1 MSETNMSGE
10 KTKWYHTT
18 MTLVIALLTV
28 GPFALPLIW
37 LNPKF
42 STTKKILWTAVTLV
56 LTYLLVQMTVDSV
69 KKITEYY
76 KQAGL

>member
-1 MSETNMSGE
+1 MPETNSTGE

-18 MTLVIALLTV
+18 TTLVIALLSV

-37 LNPKF
+37 VNPKF
-42 STTKKILWTAVTLV
+42 STAKKILWTAVTLV
-56 LTYLLVQMTVDSV
+56 LTYLMIQVTVDAV
-69 KKITEYY
+69 KKIMEYY